1 MVYLSSVHPVDASNL
16 SRNVVHVT
24 VYSYAALQATLH
36 NLTPNC
42 RAIIF
47 VGFVLATRALRVG
60 GELKLREL
68 DAGKLVVFRFVWLL
82 VEFVGVVGGLL
93 WL

>member
-1 MVYLSSVHPVDASNL
+1 MLCTSLFIFIPYYTQQYINYL
-16 SRNVVHVT
+16 
-24 VYSYAALQATLH
+24 
-36 NLTPNC
+36 PNC

-47 VGFVLATRALRVG
+47 VGFVLATRAQHIG

-68 DAGKLVVFRFVWLL
+68 DAGKLVIFRFVWLL
-82 VEFVGVVGGLL
+82 VEYAGVVKLL

>member
-1 MVYLSSVHPVDASNL
+1 MLYTSPFIFISFYKQQYINYLS
-16 SRNVVHVT
+16 
-24 VYSYAALQATLH
+24 
-36 NLTPNC
+36 NC

-47 VGFVLATRALRVG
+47 VGFVLATRALHIG

-68 DAGKLVVFRFVWLL
+68 DAGKLVIFRFVWLL
-82 VEFVGVVGGLL
+82 VEFAVVVRLL

>member
-1 MVYLSSVHPVDASNL
+1 MLYTSPFIFLLFYKQQYINYL
-16 SRNVVHVT
+16 
-24 VYSYAALQATLH
+24 
-36 NLTPNC
+36 PNC

-47 VGFVLATRALRVG
+47 VGFVLATRALQIG

-68 DAGKLVVFRFVWLL
+68 DAGKLVLFRFLWLL
-82 VEFVGVVGGLL
+82 VEFAGVVRLL

>member
-1 MVYLSSVHPVDASNL
+1 MLYTSLFIFISFYKQQYINYI
-16 SRNVVHVT
+16 T
-24 VYSYAALQATLH
+24 
-36 NLTPNC
+36 NC

-47 VGFVLATRALRVG
+47 VGFVLVTRAQRIG

-68 DAGKLVVFRFVWLL
+68 DAGKLVIFRFVWLL
-82 VEFVGVVGGLL
+82 VEFAGVVRLL